1 MPMGYITAIGNL
13 VPCCSACNSAKGAKE
28 FKEWYLEPNNIS
40 RLKEKDLDDR
50 TIAER
55 FEIIAAYEDN
65 IAPPIDYE
73 QIVGK
78 ELWNEYIDRKNR
90 LIAILKEDQEFC
102 DRLNDMIIKKLR
114 ENGM

>member
-1 MPMGYITAIGNL
+1 M
-13 VPCCSACNSAKGAKE
+13 
-28 FKEWYLEPNNIS
+28 EPNNIS
-40 RLKEKDLDDR
+40 RLKKKGLDDR

-78 ELWNEYIDRKNR
+78 ELWDEYIDRKNR